1 MMSLIVVLLVSGLVL
16 FYLRATRN
24 RRLDWLRKLQ
34 LVGTWL
40 GQDETILRLAGR
52 LDKGTYELIKEK
64 DRTAGNWRLVGHTM
78 FLENSGIEVS
88 YDLRLFRPGSIGL
101 TDSSGSAR
109 VYEKKNDNVVSL
121 NRGN

>member
-1 MMSLIVVLLVSGLVL
+1 MSLIVVLLISGLVL

-52 LDKGTYELIKEK
+52 LDKGTYELIEKEH
-64 DRTAGNWRLVGHTM
+64 RTAGNWRLVGHTM

-88 YDLRLFRPGSIGL
+88 YDVRLFRPGSIGL
-101 TDSSGSAR
+101 TDSSGSGR